1 MSMTLFVAADS
12 RSVGEL
18 MSSYCLV
25 RALLSLNI
33 EYMTSDRPSWA
44 PESIDLDRPNAAR
57 IYDYLLG
64 GAANFEQDRVFAEK
78 LLEIMPLAR
87 AAARLNR
94 AFLRRA
100 VRFCADAGIRQFV
113 DVGSGIPTAGNVHE
127 IAQAVDPAARVL
139 YVDNEPVAV
148 THSGL
153 ILKDNPNT
161 AAMLGDLTHPE
172 PVLAAPLID
181 FTQPVA
187 VLMVAV
193 LHFIPDEARP
203 HEAVARYVDA
213 MAPGSYLV
221 LSHGV
226 ENPSV
231 ETRDEVHRLYQQS
244 SNPGVRRTPDDIT
257 RFFEGLE
264 FVEPGLV
271 WTPEWRPESPEDV
284 GAHPEASLVFAGVA
298 RKP

>member
-1 MSMTLFVAADS
+1 MT
-12 RSVGEL
+12 G
-18 MSSYCLV
+18 
-25 RALLSLNI
+25 
-33 EYMTSDRPSWA
+33 DRPSWA

-78 LLEIMPLAR
+78 LLEVMPLAR
-87 AAARLNR
+87 SAARLNR

-100 VRFCADAGIRQFV
+100 VRYCADSGIRQFV

-127 IAQAVDPAARVL
+127 IAQAADPSARVL

-148 THSGL
+148 THSEL
-153 ILKDNPNT
+153 LLKDNPNT
-161 AAMLGDLTHPE
+161 DAVLGDLTDPG
-172 PVLAAPLID
+172 PVLASPLID
-181 FTQPVA
+181 FSQPVA

-193 LHFIPDEARP
+193 LHFIPDSAAP
-203 HEAVARYVDA
+203 HDAVARYVSA
-213 MAPGSYLV
+213 MAPGSLLV

-226 ENPSV
+226 ENPSL
-231 ETRDEVHRLYQQS
+231 EGRDEVDRLYQES

-257 RFFEGLE
+257 RFFEGLD

-271 WTPEWRPESPEDV
+271 WTPEWRPESPADV
-284 GAHPEASLVFAGVA
+284 GEHPEASLIFAGVG

>member
-1 MSMTLFVAADS
+1 MTLLEAADS
-12 RSVGEL
+12 EI
-18 MSSYCLV
+18 MPPYCLV
-25 RALLSLNI
+25 TALLSHSI
-33 EYMTSDRPSWA
+33 GYMTGDRPSWA

-78 LLEIMPLAR
+78 LLEVMPLAR
-87 AAARLNR
+87 SAARLNR

-100 VRFCADAGIRQFV
+100 VRFCVESGVRQFV
-113 DVGSGIPTAGNVHE
+113 DVGSGIPTVGNVHE

-148 THSGL
+148 THSEL
-153 ILKDNPNT
+153 LLNDNPN
-161 AAMLGDLTHPE
+161 AMVMRGDLTDPD
-172 PVLAAPLID
+172 PVLASPLID
-181 FTQPVA
+181 WSQPVA

-193 LHFIPDEARP
+193 LHFIPDSAAP
-203 HEAVARYVDA
+203 HDAVTKYVSG
-213 MAPGSYLV
+213 MAPGSFLV

-226 ENPSV
+226 ENPSL
-231 ETRDEVHRLYQQS
+231 EGREEVDRLYQES
-244 SNPGVRRTPDDIT
+244 SSPGVRRTPDDIA
-257 RFFEGLE
+257 RFFTGLD

-271 WTPEWRPESPEDV
+271 WTPEWRPESAEDV